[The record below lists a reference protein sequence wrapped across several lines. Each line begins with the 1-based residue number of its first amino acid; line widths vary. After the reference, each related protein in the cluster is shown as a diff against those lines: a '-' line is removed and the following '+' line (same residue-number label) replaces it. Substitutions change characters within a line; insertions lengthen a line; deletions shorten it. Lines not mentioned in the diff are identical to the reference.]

1 MKQQF
6 MQLIQEA
13 IKGKWEENKLPVMI
27 NVQEFIDVGDVELV
41 DVSFDM
47 KQSKNFEFEY
57 EQYTLHFQVKGKEI
71 KVDYL
76 GEDENEDTCVE
87 ELLPNNLYVIAENRE
102 NGGDVF
108 LYEEENV
115 EYEMNYGLVRTLNN
129 LEIREVIKSYEDE
142 LIGAKQEYVQGKDAA
157 FFEKHKSYLS
167 GVVSVKDSLGSNV
180 TLILESGLPLYVSKY
195 SIESWGYK
203 QREQ

>member
-13 IKGKWEENKLPVMI
+13 IKERWEENKFPVMI
-27 NVQEFIDVGDVELV
+27 KVQEFIEVEDVKLV

-47 KQSKNFEFEY
+47 KQTKNFESEY
-57 EQYTLHFQVKGKEI
+57 EQYILHFQVKGKEI

-76 GEDENEDTCVE
+76 GEDESEDICVE

-115 EYEMNYGLVRTLNN
+115 EYEVNHGLVRTLNN
-129 LEIREVIKSYEDE
+129 LEIREVIQSYENE
-142 LIGAKQEYVQGKDAA
+142 LMDAKQEYVQGKDSA

-167 GVVSVKDSLGSNV
+167 GVVSVKDSMGSTV
-180 TLILESGLPLYVSKY
+180 TLILESGLPLHVSKY